1 MPWKNGGGSTA
12 EIAVSPH
19 GADLAGFAWRASI
32 AQVECDGPFSAF
44 PGIDRTLV
52 LLAGHGM
59 RLTAPDATTV
69 LRAPWDMM
77 AFAGEQ
83 AMACELCDGPTRDFN
98 LMVRRDAMRGAV
110 VVVRATP
117 RTLKGFDAL
126 LCFAALGAVEC
137 TVDAQPP
144 IVLPPEH
151 TLVLE
156 DAAARGR
163 VDVCALAPDGAAL
176 VCTMTDARRAS

>member
-1 MPWKNGGGSTA
+1 
-12 EIAVSPH
+12 
-19 GADLAGFAWRASI
+19 
-32 AQVECDGPFSAF
+32 
-44 PGIDRTLV
+44 
-52 LLAGHGM
+52 
-59 RLTAPDATTV
+59 
-69 LRAPWDMM
+69 
-77 AFAGEQ
+77 
-83 AMACELCDGPTRDFN
+83 
-98 LMVRRDAMRGAV
+98 MRGAV